1 MGLRRAT
8 PVAAFEAGGGR
19 ADSPRMR
26 ERRLLPALLTTLAI
40 TLCLAPAAGA
50 AGPRAAYVASHLG
63 DSLLPFDALGATI
76 GTPIP
81 LGGDLWGVAITPDGS
96 TAYVSDDTTNAV
108 IPVDTATN
116 TPGTPIPVGANP
128 RTIGIR
134 PDGATAYVADLG
146 SDTVTP
152 IDTAT
157 NTAGTPIPVG
167 TSPHGIAISPDGSRV
182 YVADL
187 DSGGVSVID
196 TATNTVVD
204 TILTGTSPYTI
215 AITPN
220 GATVYATNPRGNDV
234 AAIDTATGTVTTIPV
249 GAPTYGVGVAP
260 DGKTAYVSPSG
271 TSSIVPIDTAT
282 NTPGTPI
289 QIGTLPETI
298 AITPDGRTAWVTD
311 VGADSIQTLDLATGV
326 AGAPVSTG
334 QGPIGL
340 AITPDRAPTAAFTT
354 SADDL
359 TATLDASAASDPDGT
374 IASYAW
380 SFGDGQTA
388 TSAQPTVRHVYAQP
402 GDYTATLTVTDD
414 EGCSTALVFTGET
427 ASCTGSPAARIAH
440 TVSVAAPA
448 PPAPPAPAPA
458 AVVRQ
463 AIERFTLDARCVR
476 LGRDGKAPI
485 GLRLL
490 LAKPGAVQV
499 QVYRATKATN
509 GTICPKLNPHAH
521 YPGPLRKVT
530 ALPNVATQPAVAASV
545 SRRVT
550 RSFEL
555 RPGLYR
561 IGVRAYDSGGRLTRA
576 SYRWVRVLVRA
587 GR

>member
-1 MGLRRAT
+1 
-8 PVAAFEAGGGR
+8 
-19 ADSPRMR
+19 MR
-26 ERRLLPALLTTLAI
+26 ERRLALPALLTTLAV
-40 TLCLAPAAGA
+40 TLCLASSAAA
-50 AGPRAAYVASHLG
+50 AGPRAAFVASHLG
-63 DSLLPFDALGATI
+63 DSVLPFDALGATF

-81 LGGDLWGVAITPDGS
+81 LGGDLWGVAITPDGA

-108 IPVDTATN
+108 IPIDTATN

-134 PDGATAYVADLG
+134 PDGATAYVADF
-146 SDTVTP
+146 DDNTVTP

-157 NTAGTPIPVG
+157 NTARAPIAVG
-167 TSPHGIAISPDGSRV
+167 AAPHGIAISPDGSRV

-187 DSGGVSVID
+187 GTGDVSAID
-196 TATNTVVD
+196 TATDAVVA
-204 TILTGTSPYTI
+204 TIPVGVEPYTL

-220 GATVYATNPRGNDV
+220 GATIYV
-234 AAIDTATGTVTTIPV
+234 ADPASTSADAIDTATNAVTAIPV
-249 GAPTYGVGVAP
+249 GAGTYGVAVAP

-298 AITPDGRTAWVTD
+298 AITPDGTTAWVTD
-311 VGADSIQTLDLATGV
+311 VGTDSIRTLDLATGV
-326 AGAPVSTG
+326 AGAPVSVA
-334 QGPIGL
+334 QAPIGL

-354 SADDL
+354 SADGQ

-374 IASYAW
+374 ISSYAW
-380 SFGDGQTA
+380 DFGDGQTA

-414 EGCSTALVFTGET
+414 EGCSAALVFTGET
-427 ASCTGSPAARIAH
+427 ASCAGSPAARIAH
-440 TVSVAAPA
+440 TVSVTAPVRPT
-448 PPAPPAPAPA
+448 PPAPPTPAPA
-458 AVVRQ
+458 VRQ
-463 AIERFTLDARCVR
+463 AIERFTLAARCVR

-490 LAKPGAVQV
+490 LAKPGAVEV

-521 YPGPLRKVT
+521 YPGPLRRVT
-530 ALPNVATQPAVAASV
+530 ALSNVATQPAVAASV

-561 IGVRAYDSGGRLTRA
+561 IGVRAYDSGGRLTRT
-576 SYRWVRVLVRA
+576 SYRWVRVLLRN
-587 GR
+587 GRL